1 MGCHRTAT
9 PAGRGNG
16 RYRAYGNLRT
26 DLESPGGG
34 EEPGRCARVHRRA
47 QGPRRP
53 EVAGGG
59 AAFAARPEHR
69 HEAQRLGL
77 SSLPASKRAFAR
89 WRKTTGAARGRPG
102 GSAVAGGAKL
112 PASVGLQ
119 CETGWDAFER
129 WPRAGSRCVIRSCP
143 VRGYGRITPAGQ
155 RRPHFRVM
163 GVSRVGGHPCQDSND
178 EHRGSRAAVTR
189 RWRRCAGSPR

>member
-9 PAGRGNG
+9 PAGRGTG

-34 EEPGRCARVHRRA
+34 EEPGRRARVHRRA

-53 EVAGGG
+53 EVAGSG
-59 AAFAARPEHR
+59 AAVAARPQHR
-69 HEAQRLGL
+69 YEAQRLGL

-119 CETGWDAFER
+119 CETGWDVSTVAPGGFALCDLIMPGAWLRPHHSCRATAPALSGDGRLTRWWSPLAGFER
-129 WPRAGSRCVIRSCP
+129 RTPRFAGGSYSPRA
-143 VRGYGRITPAGQ
+143 AL
-155 RRPHFRVM
+155 RR
-163 GVSRVGGHPCQDSND
+163 
-178 EHRGSRAAVTR
+178 
-189 RWRRCAGSPR
+189 